1 MRRSAVTNVDTN
13 ADARRVDM
21 RAPGF
26 YPSVVELAPS
36 SHRVRRR
43 SSNSRVT
50 SPCKL
55 LVRWAEIIF
64 RFYAHTLSDSLGRL
78 VDRWTHRSPV
88 AIVSRHTHLH
98 AGRRRRVG
106 LSLARHGGAPPVRG
120 APGSCPGHRS
130 GEWAT
135 ARPDPRAE
143 PGPRDRIR
151 LCRWAGLL
159 DLWAVQAGP
168 YP

>member
-1 MRRSAVTNVDTN
+1 MRSAATNVDTN

-21 RAPGF
+21 PAPGF

-36 SHRVRRR
+36 SHQVRRR

-50 SPCKL
+50 SACKL
-55 LVRWAEIIF
+55 LVRLAEIIF
-64 RFYAHTLSDSLGRL
+64 RLYAHTPSDSLGRL
-78 VDRWTHRSPV
+78 VYRWNHRSPV
-88 AIVSRHTHLH
+88 AIVSRHAHLH

-106 LSLARHGGAPPVRG
+106 LPLARHGGAPPVRG

-130 GEWAT
+130 GEWET
-135 ARPDPRAE
+135 ARRDPGAE

-151 LCRWAGLL
+151 LCRWQGIR
-159 DLWAVQAGP
+159 DVRW
-168 YP
+168 